1 MLARSIPISLLSLL
15 YILSAAGLASGQS
28 PLALPAIQ
36 PYVGDWVGEGWGNEV
51 RFLQSQSDFV
61 HQFPG
66 AKDLQTGPDTDKT
79 IMSLT
84 VRHITHF
91 HFVVDETGAITGEG
105 DVTYDLFPNLCGL
118 AALTKQVNDQI
129 NLMSKIPTIFKMATD
144 IGISCTTRFNQEF
157 YQEESKLSAQVED
170 IVTKAKNFQAAGG
183 PGNPNVDDPTLATSL
198 LLKKG
203 QTQDVKDLVTA
214 VVLGRCGSN
223 PTYRI
228 SGSSRACLDLLVRP
242 GTKSIQDAGETAFN
256 ASLKLEF
263 DMLKSTTKS
272 KLQNLDLQAQQEV
285 AACSGG
291 GNALRG
297 GTMVGPADATALSKD
312 LAANGTKA
320 MMDMATGSA
329 PVSLMLSIPGVTQV
343 QYYYKGLPNGA
354 ESRDFKIKGH
364 LVPAVGGAKIYL
376 QMDGDVTGG
385 DKNLYDQYTVN
396 YRTETAPFPTWSP
409 FLANPGDA
417 QPSGVQRVRKIVETL
432 KPVQYTDSVT
442 GNTMTVNVPEQHVTY
457 DDMARGEPF
466 ASFDESG
473 THRNGATVWHD
484 YEYVWNAWKI
494 MEPPPAGQQ

>member
-1 MLARSIPISLLSLL
+1 MQVRSIPILLLSLL
-15 YILSAAGLASGQS
+15 FMMPVAGLAYGQS

-51 RFLQSQSDFV
+51 RFVQSQSDFV

-66 AKDLQTGPDTDKT
+66 AKNLPTGPDTEKT
-79 IMSLT
+79 IVSLT
-84 VRHITHF
+84 VRHIIHF
-91 HFVVDETGAITGEG
+91 HFVVDETGAITGTG
-105 DVTYDLFPNLCGL
+105 DITYDLFPNLCGL

-144 IGISCTTRFNQEF
+144 IGTSCTTRFNQEF
-157 YQEESKLSAQVED
+157 YAEESKLSAQVEN
-170 IVTKAKNFQAAGG
+170 IVTQAKNIQAAGG
-183 PGNPNVDDPTLATSL
+183 PDNPNLYDPQLATSL
-198 LLKKG
+198 LLKQG
-203 QTQDVKDLVTA
+203 QSQDVKDLVTA

-228 SGSSRACLDLLVRP
+228 SGSPRACLDLLVRP
-242 GTKSIQDAGETAFN
+242 GSKSVPDVSEIAFN
-256 ASLKLEF
+256 ASLKLIF

-297 GTMVGPADATALSKD
+297 GTMVGPADATGLTKD
-312 LAANGTKA
+312 LVATGTKA
-320 MMDMATGSA
+320 AMDTATGSA

-343 QYYYKGLPNGA
+343 QYYYKGMPNGS
-354 ESRDFKIKGH
+354 ESRDFKIKGRV
-364 LVPAVGGAKIYL
+364 VPAVGGAKVYL

-396 YRTETAPFPTWSP
+396 YHTETAPFPTWSP

-417 QPSGVQRVRKIVETL
+417 QPAGIQRVPQLVVTNKQVE
-432 KPVQYTDSVT
+432 YTDSAT
-442 GNTMTVNVPEQHVTY
+442 GQTQTVSVPQQHVTY
-457 DDMARGEPF
+457 DDIARGEPF

-473 THRNGATVWHD
+473 TQRNGVKVWHD

-494 MEPPPAGQQ
+494 MEPPPVNP